1 MATVINKVDAA
12 TAPFVGQGD
21 LIIFSST
28 FANSKTYENAKL
40 SDFQS
45 PLSLGQIVQ
54 DSTSW
59 EGEDVSTDQILDEQG
74 NLITARVTAGTLGFS
89 FDIASTSR
97 DMVRTFLNGVNVGN
111 SSTGAASMDA
121 TGAIF
126 FDGDTA
132 DTAVYAAGFGVSLPV
147 ITRPIAVLNDEL
159 NRAWIYPKAKITANL
174 TLSDGLY
181 RIHAVVLAEN
191 VAVMN
196 AGGTYQLTTGMIV
209 DKS

>member
-1 MATVINKVDAA
+1 MAIAKLEAA
-12 TAPFVGQGD
+12 GNLFAGQGD
-21 LIIFSST
+21 LVIFDSISDY
-28 FANSKTYENAKL
+28 SGKTLADLLNPK
-40 SDFQS
+40 
-45 PLSLGQIVQ
+45 SLGQIVQ
-54 DSTSW
+54 DSTTW
-59 EGEDVSTDQILDEQG
+59 EGEDVNTDQILDEQG

-97 DMVRTFLNGVNVGN
+97 EMVKTFLNGVNVG
-111 SSTGAASMDA
+111 SATGADSMNA
-121 TGAIF
+121 NGAIF

-132 DTAVYAAGFGVSLPV
+132 DTSVNVAGFGVALPV

-196 AGGTYQLTTGMIV
+196 GQGVYTLTTGMIV
-209 DKS
+209 DKG